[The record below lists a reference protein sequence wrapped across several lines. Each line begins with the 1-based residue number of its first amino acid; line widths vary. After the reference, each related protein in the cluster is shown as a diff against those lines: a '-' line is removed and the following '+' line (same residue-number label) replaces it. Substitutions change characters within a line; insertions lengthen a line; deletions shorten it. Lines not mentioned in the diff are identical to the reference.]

1 MDQNYFRWFETE
13 DEYFPYAQ
21 YPLQGRWMIYGQGL
35 PDDVLEKV
43 YHRNGEAL
51 FARFRAAQQSA
62 ASGIV
67 GGSAD
72 GMHPGQIALDNFA
85 GHQRQVR

>member
-1 MDQNYFRWFETE
+1 
-13 DEYFPYAQ
+13 
-21 YPLQGRWMIYGQGL
+21 L

-85 GHQRQVR
+85 GHQRK